1 MTHAHDST
9 LLARLGF
16 ADPDRRNPLHDAA
29 CQYLAQESKAQKLAD
44 MLLKEKRPP
53 SQENFESNDGSAVDF
68 IGTWSFDSRRAELE
82 KPIGKG
88 TGQYRSIVGFLDVSL
103 TVMLRRRDV
112 GRRRPRD
119 RIVRPS
125 GWGPAT
131 AADIEE
137 EIRHRSFRGLLVPK
151 QTGAIHVHASSITG
165 DVVQTET
172 YERKP
177 LGPIALSELHCYHEL
192 PKLERCEWEPY
203 ESSKTTEL
211 STIHIEVKAHA
222 ATAGDVLRQIALYRE
237 FAEPGTWL
245 LATCYPITRRDADA
259 LKNASIAHVQLDPA
273 TVQAW
278 AEQHDA
284 GTYEAPS
291 I

>member
-1 MTHAHDST
+1 MAHSHDST

-29 CQYLAQESKAQKLAD
+29 CQYLAQESKARKLAD
-44 MLLKEKRPP
+44 MLLMGKRPASP
-53 SQENFESNDGSAVDF
+53 ESEENGDGSAVDA
-68 IGTWSFDSRRAELE
+68 IGTWAFDSHRAELE
-82 KPIGKG
+82 KSIGKG

-103 TVMLRRRDV
+103 AVRLRRHDI
-112 GRRRPRD
+112 GRRRQKD
-119 RIVRPS
+119 RVMRPN

-131 AADIEE
+131 TADVEKAILD
-137 EIRHRSFRGLLVPK
+137 RPFRGLMVPNRI
-151 QTGAIHVHASSITG
+151 GAIHVFPSAIDGQT
-165 DVVQTET
+165 VQVET

-177 LGPIALSELHCYHEL
+177 LAPLNLSELQSFYER
-192 PKLERCEWEPY
+192 PTLERCEWEPY
-203 ESSKTTEL
+203 ENSKTTEM
-211 STIHIEVKAHA
+211 STIHIEVKAHP

-237 FAEPGTWL
+237 FADPGAWL

-278 AEQHDA
+278 AEQCDA
-284 GTYEAPS
+284 GAYQPT
-291 I
+291 IL